1 MKSVEVEGATI
12 DDAIESALHTL
23 GVTREQVAID
33 ILASP
38 TKGLLG
44 IGGRKARIRVSL
56 RPPVDTETPEPPAS
70 PQTPPSARQ
79 PEAAPDPELM
89 ERARALLQA
98 IVDRM
103 GFTVT
108 VSAAEDDGLIVL
120 SIEGDS
126 TGMLIG
132 RHGQTLDAFEYFLHR
147 ALSREDG
154 PAHIM
159 VDCER
164 YRVRRRETL
173 QAMAARLAEQAKIKR
188 RPVTIESLSPRERR
202 IVHLAL
208 QNEPGVTTRSTGEG
222 FYRDL
227 QIVPEG
233 ARGPRPP
240 RSGNR

>member
-1 MKSVEVEGATI
+1 MKSLEVEGTSI
-12 DDAIESALHTL
+12 DDAIEKALQAL
-23 GVTREQVAID
+23 GVARDQVAID

-38 TKGLLG
+38 TKGVLG
-44 IGGRKARIRVSL
+44 IGGRKAKVRVSI
-56 RPPVDTETPEPPAS
+56 RPPVDSEPSAQPPPAVAS
-70 PQTPPSARQ
+70 S
-79 PEAAPDPELM
+79 AAPTPGPVDSELM
-89 ERARALLQA
+89 ERARSLLQD
-98 IVDRM
+98 IVDHM

-108 VSAAEDDGLIVL
+108 VTAAEDDGMIVL

-126 TGMLIG
+126 SGMLIG

-147 ALSREDG
+147 ALSREEG
-154 PAHIM
+154 PARVM

-173 QAMAARLAEQAKIKR
+173 QAMATRMAQQAKIKR
-188 RPVTIESLSPRERR
+188 KPITIDSLSPRERR
-202 IVHLAL
+202 IVHLVL

-233 ARGPRPP
+233 SRGPRPP
-240 RSGNR
+240 RNGNR